1 MAGKESSCHSILKYC
16 GRSQRGVG
24 RILNESSSRLAL
36 AVRRDDLE
44 ASPSEHDLAIPYFLD
59 VDRVLTFTSEWVFL
73 VEGFGIKPFDLDL
86 TSFAYYWAHDLGG
99 EREGSVDAS
108 VRRQATFRAQD
119 GVRVLAKADILS
131 LTPCHNSTGKELT
144 ELTGIGHVDP

>member
-24 RILNESSSRLAL
+24 RILNESRSRLAL
-36 AVRRDDLE
+36 AVRRDNLE

-59 VDRVLTFTSEWVFL
+59 VDRVLTFTLEWVSL

-86 TSFAYYWAHDLGG
+86 TSFAYYWAYDLGG
-99 EREGSVDAS
+99 EREGSVDACP
-108 VRRQATFRAQD
+108 RRQATFRAKDRD
-119 GVRVLAKADILS
+119 GALAKADILP
-131 LTPCHNSTGKELT
+131 LTPCYNSTGKELT